1 MYRYFR
7 FLRDGIAKVLYFHN
21 NPNIFIN
28 FLYLCP
34 IKIKGHNGMACRFI
48 LYKRMDIGLL
58 SKMVKELILTND
70 SVLLPGLGSFMTDIV
85 PSAFSDKG
93 YTINPPYRR
102 LFFRPNKEGND
113 ILADFYADSN
123 KIDRESSSRI
133 INDFLN
139 DIRMVLKEKKTVVF
153 PGLGRL
159 RSTRENNFFF
169 VPDEDLD
176 IYPSGFGLEPV
187 SLKSHEA
194 SSQEVAAAV
203 EDLKSIMT
211 SPSNNDETDASSGT
225 GLAVVDDLDN
235 DYAVDEVSDA
245 DVAKVDVPEKE
256 GVTKCENKS
265 EVEVESSTLQT
276 ISADKE
282 AITLK
287 RKNKIWKTVL
297 YVLLI
302 LLCVAAVFLIV
313 FMVLANIAPDF
324 IDSILYTPDELRII
338 NY

>member
-1 MYRYFR
+1 
-7 FLRDGIAKVLYFHN
+7 
-21 NPNIFIN
+21 
-28 FLYLCP
+28 
-34 IKIKGHNGMACRFI
+34 
-48 LYKRMDIGLL
+48 MDIDLL

-113 ILADFYADSN
+113 ILADFYAGSNNIDS
-123 KIDRESSSRI
+123 ESASRI
-133 INDFLN
+133 ISDFLN
-139 DIRMVLKEKKTVVF
+139 DMKMVLKEKKTIVF

-194 SSQEVAAAV
+194 SSEEVSAAVSNLESIMDSSSDMVSPLDSDADAALAAAV
-203 EDLKSIMT
+203 
-211 SPSNNDETDASSGT
+211 T
-225 GLAVVDDLDN
+225 GFVVADDLDN
-235 DYAVDEVSDA
+235 VSAVVADESVVVSAVPDSDA
-245 DVAKVDVPEKE
+245 GNVAVPETE
-256 GVTKCENKS
+256 DAAGNENKS
-265 EVEVESSTLQT
+265 EVEVESSKSQAG
-276 ISADKE
+276 SADKE
-282 AITLK
+282 AVTAK
-287 RKNKIWKTVL
+287 RKTGIWKTALHVF
-297 YVLLI
+297 LI
-302 LLCVAAVFLIV
+302 LLCAAAVFLIV